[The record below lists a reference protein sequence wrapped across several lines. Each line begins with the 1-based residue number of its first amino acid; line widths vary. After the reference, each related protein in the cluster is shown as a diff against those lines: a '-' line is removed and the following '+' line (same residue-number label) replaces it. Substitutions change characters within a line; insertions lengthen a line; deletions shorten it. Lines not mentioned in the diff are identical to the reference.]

1 MSTREVGLLESSIT
15 LVTAVV
21 LGVVSGIT
29 VIAAPPTFTALVVLA
44 SDAAGTFYAGVLLGT
59 MLGVFLSGFTA
70 FLTYRVYRLQ
80 QMGAGEVTNDIGPG
94 FAPTAAPEMSYSAVN
109 DGNPPWFDMYL
120 VGVVLA
126 LVASL
131 LTPVVYA
138 PLAGGVL
145 GALASARLFG
155 GI

>member
-1 MSTREVGLLESSIT
+1 MESGIT

-29 VIAAPPTFTALVVLA
+29 VVAAPPALTELVVLA
-44 SDAAGTFYAGVLLGT
+44 SDLAGTFYAGVLLGT
-59 MLGVFLSGFTA
+59 MLGLFLAGFTA

-80 QMGAGEVTNDIGPG
+80 TAATGEVANDIGPG
-94 FAPTAAPEMSYSAVN
+94 FAPTAAPEVTYSSEG
-109 DGNPPWFDMYL
+109 DPPWFDMYL
-120 VGVVLA
+120 VGVVVA
-126 LVASL
+126 LVAAV

-138 PLAGGVL
+138 PLVGGVV

-155 GI
+155 GF